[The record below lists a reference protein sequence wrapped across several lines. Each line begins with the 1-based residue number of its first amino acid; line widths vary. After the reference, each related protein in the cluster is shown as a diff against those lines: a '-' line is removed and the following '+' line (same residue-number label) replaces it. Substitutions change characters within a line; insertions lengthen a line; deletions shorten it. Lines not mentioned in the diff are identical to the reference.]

1 MKLNVK
7 VVDGWLAGVNS
18 RVVNTAMSH
27 AAPLLMKQW
36 LEWLKRLQAAGAAMW
51 KALRATQAPVWVTMP
66 VDGASPASVVSLRL
80 CVVFNSRRVVSLLK
94 ESNCRSISLA
104 HSPD

>member
-1 MKLNVK
+1 VKLNVK

-27 AAPLLMKQW
+27 AAPLLMKQCYMMAISNFPEFTHNW
-36 LEWLKRLQAAGAAMW
+36 SGSSGSKPQEPMW

-66 VDGASPASVVSLRL
+66 VAVSLRL
-80 CVVFNSRRVVSLLK
+80 CVVFNSRRVV
-94 ESNCRSISLA
+94 
-104 HSPD
+104 